1 MEKILRF
8 TMTGIVLLLLA
19 VGGQTLTASGAED
32 MIVKNAEGIEEIKT
46 RLDSISGELNEL
58 EDEIASLIQALTDMK
73 DDFAAIETQVDPLQE
88 KTADLEF
95 KLKEEVGKLSS
106 RIGDLERDRAAEVIE
121 VNEENWMKWQEMA
134 AGQVFGDFA
143 LQVSIKQVE
152 GSPAY
157 YGILFRYQD
166 AANYYQFW
174 VSDDGYY
181 GLAVSEAGE
190 WNVLIEMNHSRA
202 IEPGDWNRLD
212 LIASGSSLSLYV
224 NGVLLDDI
232 EDNTFREGKVAVSA
246 ETGVDQNHMKV
257 LFDGFAIDRLE

>member
-46 RLDSISGELNEL
+46 RLDSISGELNDL
-58 EDEIASLIQALTDMK
+58 EDEIASLTQALTDMK

-134 AGQVFGDFA
+134 GGRVFGDFA

-174 VSDDGYY
+174 VS
-181 GLAVSEAGE
+181 
-190 WNVLIEMNHSRA
+190 
-202 IEPGDWNRLD
+202 
-212 LIASGSSLSLYV
+212 SS
-224 NGVLLDDI
+224 
-232 EDNTFREGKVAVSA
+232 
-246 ETGVDQNHMKV
+246 
-257 LFDGFAIDRLE
+257 